1 MKKRMAAMV
10 LCAALALSL
19 LPAAYLAEGLSTPS
33 NLAEPIPAEHT
44 AVYTEESA
52 PIAPQ
57 EEALPETYFMTPTA
71 TPSDLP
77 EEATETDLVSYGDA
91 DWHFVPGVM
100 RDEVEV
106 EYPVEKRGK
115 LRTPQASSL
124 PAKYDGRNYGY
135 VSPVKNQGENG
146 LCWDFSALA
155 VMESNLLRNGQGTFD
170 FSEMHMA
177 YAMSNYG
184 GNSVYGE
191 KRAPNVGAVR
201 RVSSAYLMRGM
212 PDGYCAGGAVFEHYD
227 PYSTKLLPTRDAYT
241 TLTGKPKQNMPVNIY
256 YLGGYKADG
265 KEAPNAVIKQAVMDY
280 GAVAADMDFEGYD
293 NGEENYYNP
302 STGAYYRY
310 KLSYDANGNDSADH
324 EVTII
329 GWDDNYS
336 VSNFKGVRPPANGAW
351 LIKNSWGT
359 NWGNS
364 GYFWISYYDAVFPS
378 AAYTIDGVTGY
389 DSAYN
394 YTYEYDYTAYD
405 GTWGPYDTT
414 LYFRHF
420 KAREDTV
427 VSAVKVFLGSTDCTT
442 DVDVI
447 PDTQNGSFGSYTFRS
462 RGTLQNHFSGWYTIY
477 LKDPVRVEKDKW
489 FGVVIRTDSTVGYDE
504 QSRYNA
510 GYARYQENG
519 SYQWRYC
526 DDASYPSEGWSIKA
540 LTDNYLA
547 ELLDTRDRL
556 LQSGALWE
564 LIRGQNTSADALRFD
579 LRFPGTVP
587 LSNVTFTYASANGRI
602 DANGKVTRPAYGAS
616 VTTDTLTV
624 TLHNGGWW
632 WELPSLSLKL
642 KPYQGTLTVDTL
654 PQTVHKGG
662 NIRANVTKTGSPG
675 TLSYQWCR
683 ATSATG
689 AGTALSDLTQSGV
702 NTYASATR
710 DYWYYCVVS
719 APDAAP
725 VTTTR
730 TREIYSTSA
739 DHTWDSGEIT
749 VAPQVGVKGTRLYHC
764 TGCMATREED
774 ISMLMEFSGNVTG
787 QGLGKWD
794 FYIYTQGGALAEYK
808 RSDLPVFTM
817 TAFGGS
823 PYQCRLYHGDCIVRR
838 FPLQWQEGEVY
849 VTLPDLVLAEKGN
862 CNGDS
867 ITDVSDMA
875 CLFTYLSAGRLTGK
889 LSDDETYF
897 RTVADFNGDNT
908 VNILDYQALYQ
919 TLANSN

>member
-1 MKKRMAAMV
+1 MKQKMAAIL
-10 LCAALALSL
+10 LCAALTLSL
-19 LPAAYLAEGLSTPS
+19 LPSAHLAEGLTTPS
-33 NLAEPIPAEHT
+33 NLAEPIPAEDT
-44 AVYTEESA
+44 AANTEDSA

-57 EEALPETYFMTPTA
+57 EEVLPAETFTEA
-71 TPSDLP
+71 SED
-77 EEATETDLVSYGDA
+77 ATETDLVSYGDA

-124 PAKYDGRNYGY
+124 PANYDGRNYGY
-135 VSPVKNQGENG
+135 ITPVKNQGANG

-170 FSEMHMA
+170 FSEMHMT
-177 YAMSNYG
+177 YAMSNTG
-184 GNSVYGE
+184 GNSTYGE
-191 KRAPNVGAVR
+191 NRAPSEGAVR

-212 PDGYCAGGAVFEHYD
+212 PDGYCAGGAVFESYD
-227 PYSTKLLPTRDAYT
+227 PYSTSLLPTRAAGT
-241 TLTGKPKQNMPVNIY
+241 TLSGKPKQNMPVNIY

-265 KEAPNAVIKQAVMDY
+265 NEASNAVIKQAVMDY
-280 GAVAADMDFEGYD
+280 GAVAADMDYDGQD
-293 NGEENYYNP
+293 NGGDKYYNA

-310 KLSYDANGNDSADH
+310 NASNGADH

-329 GWDDNYS
+329 GWDDNYPA
-336 VSNFKGVRPPANGAW
+336 SNFKGVQPPANGAW

-364 GYFWISYYDAVFPS
+364 GYGWISYYDKVFPS

-394 YTYEYDYTAYD
+394 YTYEYDYTAWD
-405 GTWGPYDTT
+405 GTWAPYDTT
-414 LYFRHF
+414 LFFRHF

-427 VSAVKVFLGSTDCTT
+427 VSAVKVFLGSVDCTT
-442 DVDVI
+442 DVDII
-447 PDTQNGSFGSYTFRS
+447 PDTQNDSFGSYVFRS

-489 FGVVIRTDSTVGYDE
+489 FGVVIRTNSTVGYDE
-504 QSRYNA
+504 QSTYQA

-526 DDASYPSEGWSIKA
+526 EDASYPSEGWSIKA

-564 LIRGQNTSADALRFD
+564 LIRGQNTSVDALRFD
-579 LRFPGTVP
+579 LTFPGTVP
-587 LSNVTFTYASANGRI
+587 SSNVTFTYKSSNGRI
-602 DANGKVTRPAYGAS
+602 STNGKVTRPAYGADP
-616 VTTDTLTV
+616 TTDTLTV
-624 TLHNGGWW
+624 TLHNGGWDCD
-632 WELPSLSLKL
+632 LPALSLKL
-642 KPYQGTLTVDTL
+642 KPYQGTLQVETL

-662 NIRANVTKTGSPG
+662 NIHVTVTKTGSPG
-675 TLSYQWCR
+675 TLTYQWYR

-689 AGTALSDLTQSGV
+689 AGTAYSDLTSSGV
-702 NTYASATR
+702 NTYAGATR
-710 DYWYYCVVS
+710 DYWYYCVVT

-725 VTTTR
+725 VTTSR
-730 TREIYSTSA
+730 TRENSATST
-739 DHTWDSGEIT
+739 DHTWDGGRTS
-749 VAPQVGVKGTRLYHC
+749 VYPQVGKDGVFLYQC
-764 TGCMATREED
+764 KTCLATRREP
-774 ISMLMEFSGNVTG
+774 IRMLMEFSGNVTAQTTG
-787 QGLGKWD
+787 SWTL
-794 FYIYTQGGALAEYK
+794 YIYTASGVFVNVDTRQE
-808 RSDLPVFTM
+808 PVFLM
-817 TAFGGS
+817 TAIAAGTYKGHLSHPGCVSRDFS
-823 PYQCRLYHGDCIVRR
+823 
-838 FPLQWQEGEVY
+838 LQWQEGEVY

-862 CNGDS
+862 CNGDG

-897 RTVADFNGDNT
+897 RAVADVNGDDI

-919 TLANSN
+919 TLVNSN